1 MHLASYRHGGADHIG
16 VRVGEDGLVPV
27 AALLGRPGDPQ
38 APEDMEALVAAGE
51 PLLALLRSRLPG
63 ATAAVMSADVEF
75 HPPLRRPGKILGVAM
90 NNSASDARKIS
101 APDHP
106 LFFTKPR
113 TCQLGH
119 GQTLEIRSYYGG
131 VHPEPE
137 LAVVIGRT
145 GRDLSLETAMDHVFG
160 YTIMNDMTGNAMRG
174 QDMVHYKALYAS
186 DTDPS
191 GVEMR
196 EQHLSYA
203 ARYKGTDGFGPIGPW
218 IATTDSI
225 PDPSVLDVICR
236 VGGVVVAQDSTRY
249 LTYDVAEILTYI
261 SAFLTLE
268 AGDIVSMGTAF
279 RQKPGEK
286 RSLHSADLQTVDGPM
301 EVEIT
306 GIGVLHTPVRRV
318 ETPLARW
325 RRQR

>member
-1 MHLASYRHGGADHIG
+1 MHLASYHYAGADHVG
-16 VRVGEDGLVPV
+16 ARVGEDGLIPI
-27 AALLGRPGDPQ
+27 AELLGR
-38 APEDMEALVAAGE
+38 AMDMEAVVEAGE
-51 PLLALLRSRLPG
+51 PLLALLRSRLPD
-63 ATAAVMSADVEF
+63 AVAAVRMAEVEF

-119 GQTLEIRSYYGG
+119 GRPLEIRSYYGG

-137 LAVVIGRT
+137 LGVVIGKA
-145 GRDLSLETAMDHVFG
+145 GRDLSLDTAMDHVFG
-160 YTIMNDMTGNAMRG
+160 YTILNDMTGNAMRG
-174 QDMVHYKALYAS
+174 HDMVHYKALYAS
-186 DTDPS
+186 KTDPS

-225 PDPSVLDVICR
+225 PDPCDLDVICR

-249 LTYDVAEILTYI
+249 LTYDVAEILCYI

-268 AGDIVSMGTAF
+268 PGDIISMGTAF

-286 RSLHSADLQTVDGPM
+286 RQLHSADLQTVDGPM

-306 GIGVLHTPVRRV
+306 GIGTLVTPVRRV
-318 ETPLARW
+318 DMPMPVW
-325 RRQR
+325 RRAR